1 MDTSSLPESKKGINP
16 KIFLIGL
23 PLFIVQLVVVYFVT
37 ANILLSKVQP
47 KAPANAGHGAAAE
60 AVQEEESS
68 EESAEAGT
76 MAERIFTIEN
86 IIVNPAGTQGRS
98 LMQTSIGFEL
108 GTKEQ
113 AEELKKQD
121 VMLKD
126 VVISVLSSKTVPQLS
141 NVTFKDSLKSE
152 ITKSI
157 SKKMPKMKVKNIYFS
172 EYIIQ

>member
-47 KAPANAGHGAAAE
+47 KAPANAGHEAAE

-108 GTKEQ
+108 STKEQ

-141 NVTFKDSLKSE
+141 NVTFKDSLKTE